1 VLMDFARDMWSYISL
16 GYFKQSVVA
25 GEVGSSTMP
34 HKVNPID
41 FENAEGNLGMAN
53 ALLAHFAEKLPVS
66 RLQRDLT
73 DSTVLRNLGVAIGH
87 SVLAYQSLGAGL
99 ERLELDEARLEQ
111 DLDGAWEVLGEA
123 VQTVMRAHGLPDA
136 FDRLKAFTRGRP
148 VDEQAMR
155 AFIESLALPAEAKQR
170 LLALEPKTYLGLA
183 PRLAR
188 RGAARPDAAR
198 PDAAR
203 PARPGG

>member
-1 VLMDFARDMWSYISL
+1 ML
-16 GYFKQSVVA
+16 
-25 GEVGSSTMP
+25 P
-34 HKVNPID
+34 
-41 FENAEGNLGMAN
+41 
-53 ALLAHFAEKLPVS
+53 AHFAEKLAGGA
-66 RLQRDLT
+66 RLAARSDGL
-73 DSTVLRNLGVAIGH
+73 DRELRNLGVAIGH

-155 AFIESLALPAEAKQR
+155 AFTESQALSPAEAKPDACSRSNRR
-170 LLALEPKTYLGLA
+170 LIWDSRRGW
-183 PRLAR
+183 
-188 RGAARPDAAR
+188 RGAARG
-198 PDAAR
+198 
-203 PARPGG
+203 PA